1 MKLLPCPHRHQ
12 YFPDALIGLTDGMPR
27 INIGKQF
34 HSLKILA
41 ARVKRHLL
49 LDTGKWG
56 HCSIYEN
63 ELQRIWPLD
72 EQDRERK
79 IAEFA
84 REYGFHLNFYKQGLC
99 AIFVKEPPSTY
110 V

>member
-1 MKLLPCPHRHQ
+1 M
-12 YFPDALIGLTDGMPR
+12 GMPG

-41 ARVKRHLL
+41 SQIKRELETQTKNL
-49 LDTGKWG
+49 G
-56 HCSIYEN
+56 HCAIYEQ

-72 EQDRERK
+72 EKDRKRK

-84 REYGFHLNFYKQGLC
+84 REYGFYLNFYKQGLC
-99 AIFVKEPPSTY
+99 AIFVKEPPTIS

>member
-1 MKLLPCPHRHQ
+1 MGISAIII
-12 YFPDALIGLTDGMPR
+12 D
-27 INIGKQF
+27 KQF

-41 ARVKRHLL
+41 GQIKRRLL

-56 HCSIYEN
+56 HCAIYEN

-72 EQDRERK
+72 EKDRERK

-99 AIFVKEPPSTY
+99 AIFVKESPGIS